1 MTQKKTEKRFGFRH
15 LLISVA
21 IIVFAVLA
29 FNFCNRSKVNGSNA
43 TSELA
48 VFDHSDDF
56 DTSDRTEVVILSTSN
71 FDQIISKGVVL
82 VDFWATWCPPCRIQG
97 PIIKDLAV
105 DIGGLAT
112 ISKLDVDQHGQVAQR
127 YQVRSIPTLI
137 IFKDGEPVRRFV
149 GVQQKETLDA
159 AIREYL

>member
-1 MTQKKTEKRFGFRH
+1 MTQKKAEKRYGFRH
-15 LLISVA
+15 LLISVVV
-21 IIVFAVLA
+21 IVFAVLA

-43 TSELA
+43 TSELP
-48 VFDHSDDF
+48 VFDHSEDIDK
-56 DTSDRTEVVILSTSN
+56 SDRAEVVILSTSN

-97 PIIKDLAV
+97 PIIKDLAA